1 MEKTCNCENC
11 KCEMVD
17 IFQTNELKNLS
28 TFQKIWIRLKI
39 AFVETISMH

>member
-17 IFQTNELKNLS
+17 IFQTKEFKNLS
-28 TFQKIWIRLKI
+28 RFQRIWIRLKI
-39 AFVETISMH
+39 AFFETISMH